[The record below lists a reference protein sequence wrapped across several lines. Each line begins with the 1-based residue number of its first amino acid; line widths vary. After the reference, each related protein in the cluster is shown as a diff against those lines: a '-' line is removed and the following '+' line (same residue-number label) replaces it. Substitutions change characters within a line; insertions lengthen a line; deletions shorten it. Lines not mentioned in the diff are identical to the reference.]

1 MGSLGMLF
9 YVVECFSVN
18 LENLSA
24 DAVGRA
30 QLGGIDQQI
39 QGDRRFVAVP
49 LGEAPHQV
57 HEIGALHTQRTQV
70 GDSLAQLGTL
80 VPNGLLE
87 AGKAVRNK
95 SEEHTSE
102 LQSRVDLVCRL
113 LLEKKNSKQNQLTTA
128 RTRADPGA
136 PSREASSTSQQ

>member
-57 HEIGALHTQRTQV
+57 HEIGALHTQRTKV
-70 GDSLAQLGTL
+70 GDSLAQLSTL
-80 VPNGLLE
+80 VSNSLLE
-87 AGKAVRNK
+87 AGKAAKDRK
-95 SEEHTSE
+95 STRLNSSHTVISY
-102 LQSRVDLVCRL
+102 
-113 LLEKKNSKQNQLTTA
+113 
-128 RTRADPGA
+128 
-136 PSREASSTSQQ
+136 